1 MDIKLERKVNN
12 MIEMKQDENGI
23 TIKSDN
29 SDNMHELMKE
39 IKEKTKMLID
49 KYNVEYV
56 DLYIDDKKDVYVEVR
71 I

>member
-1 MDIKLERKVNN
+1 MVEINQNVD
-12 MIEMKQDENGI
+12 GI

-29 SDNMHELMKE
+29 IDNMHELMKE

-56 DLYIDDKKDVYVEVR
+56 DLYINDKKDVYVEVR
-71 I
+71 M